1 MNKKVSIATLSAFL
15 VATSPAMAV
24 NEANTLYVNLE
35 LSLNRATVGM
45 VIQSISQQTGYEFSY
60 DESILSKEISKVSV
74 RVKNEHIESVLKK
87 VFKNTDISYRIV
99 DNRIFLQDNAKAKSV
114 SFASVQQTKRTIR
127 GTVVDNTGLPVIGA
141 NVIVKGSAGVGTV
154 TNVDGDFTLE
164 GIEDGATLM
173 ISYIGYVDQEVA
185 VAKGKNDYKI
195 TIHEDTQNLDEVVVV
210 GYGTQTKVNLTGAV
224 STIGKD
230 ELINRPVTNV
240 SSALQG
246 LTPGVTITSGTGR
259 PGDDGST
266 IRVRGVGTLNNAN
279 PYILVDGIE
288 TGTFDSIDPNDIESI
303 SVLKDAA
310 SAAIYG
316 SKAANGVILVTT
328 KRGKSGKAT
337 VSYNGNVSFS
347 NVSTLIDRLSSYDYA
362 RLYNQLLTQDGASP
376 RFTDDDLRLFQDG
389 TDPYGHPNT
398 IWTDYIFR
406 TGFTHKHNL
415 NVSGGSED
423 VKYMASAGFL
433 GQEGTMKNSDRSQ
446 FNLRT
451 NLDIKLSDKFTMRT
465 NMAFIH
471 NQYSEPNASY
481 GGGSNQLIWQA
492 NRIAPWIP
500 YKKEDG
506 SYGSISDGNPAAWID
521 IDSRKYHLQ
530 QNFSGILAF
539 DYHIIDG
546 LTFTLQGGM

>member
-1 MNKKVSIATLSAFL
+1 MERTKRKSSVYNDCVPYGGRVPNFKEKEGMKLKKEQFDVTGMTCSACSARIEKSVSKLPGIKEVS
-15 VATSPAMAV
+15 
-24 NEANTLYVNLE
+24 VNL
-35 LSLNRATVGM
+35 LKNSM
-45 VIQSISQQTGYEFSY
+45 VASY

-99 DNRIFLQDNAKAKSV
+99 DNRIFLQDNAKTENV
-114 SFASVQQTKRTIR
+114 SFASVQQVKRTIR

-246 LTPGVTITSGTGR
+246 LTPGVTITSGTGQ
-259 PGDDGST
+259 PGSDGST

-288 TGTFDSIDPNDIESI
+288 TGTSIRSI
-303 SVLKDAA
+303 RM
-310 SAAIYG
+310 I
-316 SKAANGVILVTT
+316 
-328 KRGKSGKAT
+328 
-337 VSYNGNVSFS
+337 S
-347 NVSTLIDRLSSYDYA
+347 N
-362 RLYNQLLTQDGASP
+362 
-376 RFTDDDLRLFQDG
+376 RFRF
-389 TDPYGHPNT
+389 
-398 IWTDYIFR
+398 
-406 TGFTHKHNL
+406 
-415 NVSGGSED
+415 
-423 VKYMASAGFL
+423 
-433 GQEGTMKNSDRSQ
+433 
-446 FNLRT
+446 
-451 NLDIKLSDKFTMRT
+451 
-465 NMAFIH
+465 
-471 NQYSEPNASY
+471 
-481 GGGSNQLIWQA
+481 
-492 NRIAPWIP
+492 
-500 YKKEDG
+500 
-506 SYGSISDGNPAAWID
+506 
-521 IDSRKYHLQ
+521 
-530 QNFSGILAF
+530 
-539 DYHIIDG
+539 
-546 LTFTLQGGM
+546 

>member
-1 MNKKVSIATLSAFL
+1 M
-15 VATSPAMAV
+15 
-24 NEANTLYVNLE
+24 
-35 LSLNRATVGM
+35 
-45 VIQSISQQTGYEFSY
+45 
-60 DESILSKEISKVSV
+60 
-74 RVKNEHIESVLKK
+74 
-87 VFKNTDISYRIV
+87 
-99 DNRIFLQDNAKAKSV
+99 
-114 SFASVQQTKRTIR
+114 SFASVQQVKRTIR

-246 LTPGVTITSGTGR
+246 LTPGVTITSGTGQ
-259 PGDDGST
+259 PGSDGAT

-316 SKAANGVILVTT
+316 SKAANG
-328 KRGKSGKAT
+328 
-337 VSYNGNVSFS
+337 
-347 NVSTLIDRLSSYDYA
+347 
-362 RLYNQLLTQDGASP
+362 
-376 RFTDDDLRLFQDG
+376 
-389 TDPYGHPNT
+389 
-398 IWTDYIFR
+398 
-406 TGFTHKHNL
+406 
-415 NVSGGSED
+415 
-423 VKYMASAGFL
+423 
-433 GQEGTMKNSDRSQ
+433 
-446 FNLRT
+446 
-451 NLDIKLSDKFTMRT
+451 
-465 NMAFIH
+465 
-471 NQYSEPNASY
+471 
-481 GGGSNQLIWQA
+481 
-492 NRIAPWIP
+492 
-500 YKKEDG
+500 
-506 SYGSISDGNPAAWID
+506 
-521 IDSRKYHLQ
+521 
-530 QNFSGILAF
+530 
-539 DYHIIDG
+539 
-546 LTFTLQGGM
+546 